1 MRILGTILLFFAV
14 SFLIYGQSLQN
25 RFVRW
30 DDSLLIYEN
39 PIVREISFDTVKA
52 AFTTYDPE
60 LYIPLTMLSY
70 QLDHLLWGLN
80 PFGFHLTNLV
90 LHTVNA
96 LLVMGLVWLLLC
108 RTSTTLSVTQNQPT
122 ECHPERSRRMIV
134 LFCGLLFLVHPLHTE
149 AVAWA
154 SSRKDVLSALFFL
167 L

>member
-80 PFGFHLTNLV
+80 PFG
-90 LHTVNA
+90 
-96 LLVMGLVWLLLC
+96 
-108 RTSTTLSVTQNQPT
+108 
-122 ECHPERSRRMIV
+122 
-134 LFCGLLFLVHPLHTE
+134 
-149 AVAWA
+149 
-154 SSRKDVLSALFFL
+154 
-167 L
+167 